1 MIQACQA
8 RGSASITG
16 LHSSLELQASQLA
29 SLHYR
34 DTLTMVASVGAS
46 MDNDNS
52 MMSTFS
58 DKLQQSEDGDIYQ
71 ACLDTLGHARKEVP
85 DQMPELY
92 STLTERLCLSNVYPY
107 G

>member
-52 MMSTFS
+52 IRGVFMLQMSTLPLREPCRWS
-58 DKLQQSEDGDIYQ
+58 VK
-71 ACLDTLGHARKEVP
+71 
-85 DQMPELY
+85 
-92 STLTERLCLSNVYPY
+92 N
-107 G
+107 